1 MCDYGQGGVTDVPA
15 QLRTSVRREE
25 AEGVTHWKS
34 GAGGGSVNP
43 KPLLSGA
50 HLSRLLE
57 PRLGGDVV
65 FS

>member
-34 GAGGGSVNP
+34 GGGGVAWSTPNP
-43 KPLLSGA
+43 YYQG
-50 HLSRLLE
+50 HT
-57 PRLGGDVV
+57 
-65 FS
+65 